1 MDLKKVYFYQLVE
14 FVSNQTIKITPAM
27 YCASHGVFLVMDH
40 VPRTFAW
47 MMDDVFLLQ
56 MVIILVVQ
64 CVSP

>member
-1 MDLKKVYFYQLVE
+1 MDLTIVCFYQLVE
-14 FVSNQTIKITPAM
+14 FVSNQMVKITPAK
-27 YCASHGVFLVMDH
+27 YVASHGVFLVMKY

-47 MMDDVFLLQ
+47 LMTDALLLH